1 MSTETC
7 TICNKKLSDKR
18 SLRRHKQTVHKQY
31 KENNSFVCHACGFE
45 RSGVIEME
53 NHMREKHL
61 SFRPRYCLYC
71 NKLFVGDSSY
81 VQHMNKVHGLPIWN
95 SDAKID
101 TSGEIFATEKAFGGV
116 LKIYDISVDN
126 NDIDLLSFMRGKQNE
141 IDNVIRLNTQ
151 TQPQKV
157 QFCAIVELTK
167 PVDEETPQ
175 AAVEHI
181 TIFTNSKAQRVEF
194 PGLNNEC
201 FSEMTEQMI
210 IALNN
215 FSSHGSGWSINQI
228 KKVEM
233 RLTKTKQIRA
243 SSK

>member
-1 MSTETC
+1 
-7 TICNKKLSDKR
+7 
-18 SLRRHKQTVHKQY
+18 
-31 KENNSFVCHACGFE
+31 
-45 RSGVIEME
+45 
-53 NHMREKHL
+53 
-61 SFRPRYCLYC
+61 
-71 NKLFVGDSSY
+71 
-81 VQHMNKVHGLPIWN
+81 
-95 SDAKID
+95 
-101 TSGEIFATEKAFGGV
+101 
-116 LKIYDISVDN
+116 
-126 NDIDLLSFMRGKQNE
+126 MRGKQNE

-157 QFCAIVELTK
+157 QFCATVELTK

-181 TIFTNSKAQRVEF
+181 TIFANSKAQRVEI

-228 KKVEM
+228 KKVAM